1 MTAADTGPGIV
12 DAHHHVHVWDLSVRG
27 QDRIDGRLRFDTDRP
42 VCRFTTTF
50 AEVIAVAHE
59 LTAGLGPAERH
70 DVFTGTA
77 ARTYD
82 LSVTAR
88 PAPPQETPCA

>member
-1 MTAADTGPGIV
+1 VTAAETGPGIV
-12 DAHHHVHVWDLSVRG
+12 DAHHHVWDLSGRG
-27 QDRIDGRLRFDTDRP
+27 QDWIDGRLMFGSDRP
-42 VCRFTTTF
+42 VCRLTTTY

-70 DVFTGTA
+70 DVSTGTA
-77 ARTYD
+77 VRTYD

>member
-1 MTAADTGPGIV
+1 MTAAETGPGIV
-12 DAHHHVHVWDLSVRG
+12 DAHHHVWDLSVRG
-27 QDRIDGRLRFDTDRP
+27 QDRIDGRLMFGSDWP
-42 VCRFTTTF
+42 VCRLTTTY

-77 ARTYD
+77 VRTYD

-88 PAPPQETPCA
+88 PAPPQEIPCA